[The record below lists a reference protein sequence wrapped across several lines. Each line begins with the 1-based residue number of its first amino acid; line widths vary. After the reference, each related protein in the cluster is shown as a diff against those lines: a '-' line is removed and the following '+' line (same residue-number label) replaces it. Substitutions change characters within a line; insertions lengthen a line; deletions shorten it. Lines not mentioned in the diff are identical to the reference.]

1 LFRIEV
7 GQKGRAPRS
16 HCARGDATR
25 GGLRLFMTEGQV
37 YGHVVDDSF
46 VPKMALGWGNFEG
59 RGAPCRHSPTAL
71 AFNYRRKT
79 AIRGRIRVR
88 LKGKVAL
95 ITGGGR
101 GIGRDIVLAYAREGA
116 HVVVN
121 DIDPVTA
128 AATATEAGGK
138 SIGVAADV
146 AKSADINRLIE
157 ATIKEFGRI
166 DIVVNNAMKIVPGK
180 LEALPEAAW
189 DTTMNIGLKGAF
201 LVSQAAAN
209 HMIAQ
214 KSGCIVNIASIAG
227 LFPYNWAGAYS
238 VVKAGLIMLTK
249 LQAMEWAPYGIRAN
263 AITPGY
269 IRTPGTEAMY
279 ADPEIYEGRRKGV
292 PMGRVGTGEDI
303 AGPAIFL
310 ASDDARYT
318 TGSVVG
324 ADGGQAVGYFLSVPG
339 RRFSGGRID

>member
-1 LFRIEV
+1 
-7 GQKGRAPRS
+7 
-16 HCARGDATR
+16 
-25 GGLRLFMTEGQV
+25 
-37 YGHVVDDSF
+37 
-46 VPKMALGWGNFEG
+46 
-59 RGAPCRHSPTAL
+59 
-71 AFNYRRKT
+71 
-79 AIRGRIRVR
+79 VR
-88 LKGKVAL
+88 LKDKVAL
-95 ITGGGR
+95 ITGAGR
-101 GIGRDIVLAYAREGA
+101 GIGRDIALAYAREGA
-116 HVVVN
+116 RVVIN
-121 DIDPVTA
+121 DVDP
-128 AATATEAGGK
+128 ATAEATAKDAGGLA
-138 SIGVAADV
+138 VVADV
-146 AKSADINRLIE
+146 ARSADVARMIE
-157 ATIKEFGRI
+157 TTIAKYGRI

-180 LEALPEAAW
+180 LEALPEESW
-189 DTTMNIGLKGAF
+189 DTTMNIGLKGAY
-201 LVSQAAAN
+201 LVSQAAAR

-292 PMGRVGTGEDI
+292 PMGRVGSGEDI

-310 ASDDARYT
+310 ASEDARYT

>member
-1 LFRIEV
+1 
-7 GQKGRAPRS
+7 
-16 HCARGDATR
+16 
-25 GGLRLFMTEGQV
+25 M
-37 YGHVVDDSF
+37 
-46 VPKMALGWGNFEG
+46 
-59 RGAPCRHSPTAL
+59 
-71 AFNYRRKT
+71 
-79 AIRGRIRVR
+79 R
-88 LKGKVAL
+88 LKDKVAL
-95 ITGGGR
+95 ITGAGR
-101 GIGRDIVLAYAREGA
+101 GIGRDIALAYAREGA
-116 HVVVN
+116 RVVIN
-121 DIDPVTA
+121 DVDP
-128 AATATEAGGK
+128 ATAGQTAKDVGGL
-138 SIGVAADV
+138 GVVADV
-146 AKSADINRLIE
+146 DKSADIAKLVD
-157 ATIKEFGRI
+157 ATMAEFGRI

-189 DTTMNIGLKGAF
+189 DTTVNIGLKGAF
-201 LVSQAAAN
+201 LVSQACAK

-214 KSGCIVNIASIAG
+214 KSGAIVNIASIAG

-292 PMGRVGTGEDI
+292 PMGRVGSGEDI
-303 AGPAIFL
+303 AGPAVFL
-310 ASDDARYT
+310 ASEDARYT
-318 TGSVVG
+318 TGSVLG

>member
-1 LFRIEV
+1 
-7 GQKGRAPRS
+7 
-16 HCARGDATR
+16 
-25 GGLRLFMTEGQV
+25 LRLK
-37 YGHVVDDSF
+37 D
-46 VPKMALGWGNFEG
+46 
-59 RGAPCRHSPTAL
+59 
-71 AFNYRRKT
+71 
-79 AIRGRIRVR
+79 
-88 LKGKVAL
+88 KVAVV
-95 ITGGGR
+95 TGGGR
-101 GIGRDIVLAYAREGA
+101 GIGRDIALAFAREGA

-121 DIDPVTA
+121 DVDPATA
-128 AATATEAGGK
+128 AATAKDAAALG
-138 SIGVAADV
+138 SDSLAVVADV
-146 AKSADINRLIE
+146 AQSAEVARLIGTTVAE
-157 ATIKEFGRI
+157 RGRV
-166 DIVVNNAMKIVPGK
+166 DILVNNAMKIVPGK

-189 DTTMNIGLKGAF
+189 DMTMNIGLKGAF
-201 LVSQAAAN
+201 MVSQAAAQ

-214 KSGCIVNIASIAG
+214 KSGVIINIASIAG

-292 PMGRVGTGEDI
+292 PMGRVGSGEDV
-303 AGPAIFL
+303 AGPAVFL
-310 ASDDARYT
+310 ASDESQYT
-318 TGSVVG
+318 TGSVLG

>member
-1 LFRIEV
+1 
-7 GQKGRAPRS
+7 
-16 HCARGDATR
+16 
-25 GGLRLFMTEGQV
+25 M
-37 YGHVVDDSF
+37 
-46 VPKMALGWGNFEG
+46 
-59 RGAPCRHSPTAL
+59 
-71 AFNYRRKT
+71 
-79 AIRGRIRVR
+79 R
-88 LKGKVAL
+88 LKDKVAL
-95 ITGGGR
+95 ITGAGR
-101 GIGRDIVLAYAREGA
+101 GIGRDIALAYAREGA
-116 HVVVN
+116 HVVIN
-121 DIDPVTA
+121 DVDP
-128 AATATEAGGK
+128 ATAEATAKDVSGLA
-138 SIGVAADV
+138 VVADV
-146 AKSADINRLIE
+146 AQSADIARLVM
-157 ATIKEFGRI
+157 TVVQEFGRV
-166 DIVVNNAMKIVPGK
+166 DILVNNAMKIVPGK

-201 LVSQAAAN
+201 LTSQACAK

-214 KSGCIVNIASIAG
+214 KSGVIVNIASIAG

-292 PMGRVGTGEDI
+292 PMGRVGSGEDV
-303 AGPAIFL
+303 AGPAVFL
-310 ASDDARYT
+310 ASEEARYT

>member
-1 LFRIEV
+1 MF
-7 GQKGRAPRS
+7 GCG
-16 HCARGDATR
+16 
-25 GGLRLFMTEGQV
+25 
-37 YGHVVDDSF
+37 
-46 VPKMALGWGNFEG
+46 
-59 RGAPCRHSPTAL
+59 L
-71 AFNYRRKT
+71 AFHGFFWK
-79 AIRGRIRVR
+79 GLLPVR
-88 LKGKVAL
+88 LKDKVAL
-95 ITGGGR
+95 ITGAGR
-101 GIGRDIVLAYAREGA
+101 GIGRDIALAYAREGA
-116 HVVVN
+116 HVVVAE
-121 DIDPVTA
+121 IDP
-128 AATATEAGGK
+128 ATAKATAQDVAKAGVR
-138 SIGVAADV
+138 SIGVATDV
-146 AKSADINRLIE
+146 SKTSDIAKLID
-157 ATIKEFGRI
+157 TTMKEFGRI
-166 DIVVNNAMKIVPGK
+166 DILVNNAMKIVPGK
-180 LEALPEAAW
+180 LEQLPEAAW

-201 LVSQAAAN
+201 MVSQACAAP
-209 HMIAQ
+209 MIAQ

-292 PMGRVGTGEDI
+292 PMGRVGSGDDI
-303 AGPAIFL
+303 AGPAVFL

>member
-1 LFRIEV
+1 
-7 GQKGRAPRS
+7 
-16 HCARGDATR
+16 
-25 GGLRLFMTEGQV
+25 M
-37 YGHVVDDSF
+37 
-46 VPKMALGWGNFEG
+46 
-59 RGAPCRHSPTAL
+59 
-71 AFNYRRKT
+71 
-79 AIRGRIRVR
+79 R
-88 LKGKVAL
+88 LKDKVAL
-95 ITGGGR
+95 ITGAGR
-101 GIGRDIVLAYAREGA
+101 GIGRDIALAYAREGA
-116 HVVVN
+116 HVVIN
-121 DIDPVTA
+121 DVDP
-128 AATATEAGGK
+128 ATAEATAKDVSGLA
-138 SIGVAADV
+138 VVADV
-146 AKSADINRLIE
+146 AKSADIARLVM
-157 ATIKEFGRI
+157 TVVQEFGRV
-166 DIVVNNAMKIVPGK
+166 DILVNNAMKIVPGK

-201 LVSQAAAN
+201 LTSQACAK

-214 KSGCIVNIASIAG
+214 KSGVIVNIASIAG

-292 PMGRVGTGEDI
+292 PMGRVGSGEDV
-303 AGPAIFL
+303 AGPAVFL
-310 ASDDARYT
+310 ASEEARYT

>member
-1 LFRIEV
+1 
-7 GQKGRAPRS
+7 
-16 HCARGDATR
+16 
-25 GGLRLFMTEGQV
+25 
-37 YGHVVDDSF
+37 
-46 VPKMALGWGNFEG
+46 MALSASPHRFSLDFRRFHNNLG
-59 RGAPCRHSPTAL
+59 RLP
-71 AFNYRRKT
+71 
-79 AIRGRIRVR
+79 VR
-88 LKGKVAL
+88 LKDKVA
-95 ITGGGR
+95 IVTGAGR
-101 GIGRDIVLAYAREGA
+101 GIGRDIALAYAGEGA

-121 DIDPVTA
+121 DIDPATA
-128 AATATEAGGK
+128 EATATD
-138 SIGVAADV
+138 AAALGSRSLAVTADIS
-146 AKSADINRLIE
+146 KSADIHRMVE
-157 ATIKEFGRI
+157 RVVAERGRI
-166 DIVVNNAMKIVPGK
+166 DILVNNAMKIVPGK
-180 LEALPEAAW
+180 LEQLPEEAW

-201 LVSQAAAN
+201 LMSQACAR

-214 KSGCIVNIASIAG
+214 KSGVIVNIASIAG

-292 PMGRVGTGEDI
+292 PMGRVGSGEDI
-303 AGPAIFL
+303 AGPAVFL
-310 ASDDARYT
+310 ACDESRYT

-324 ADGGQAVGYFLSVPG
+324 ADGGQAVGYFLTVPG